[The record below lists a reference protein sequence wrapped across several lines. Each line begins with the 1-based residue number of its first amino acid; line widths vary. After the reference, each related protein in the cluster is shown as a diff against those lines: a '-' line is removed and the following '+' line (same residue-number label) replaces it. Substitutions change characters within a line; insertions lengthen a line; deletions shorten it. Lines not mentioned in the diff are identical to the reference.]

1 MFLNH
6 LHDVFFLQGAKSSN
20 KCVDDFELK
29 WGAVLPD
36 GFLADNNTYV
46 LAMALVTVH
55 KNENQEP
62 QWVKIEL
69 IESFV
74 PHFGV
79 AQRLMFKLRQHFELP
94 LFPNNIVPNQTYF
107 EKKKIS
113 ICSFQPVSKFA
124 NSDYYRFGSEHIEG
138 FDTLFNEIYLHEP
151 KSISL

>member
-74 PHFGV
+74 PHFWCRATAHV
-79 AQRLMFKLRQHFELP
+79 QASTTFRAT
-94 LFPNNIVPNQTYF
+94 V
-107 EKKKIS
+107 
-113 ICSFQPVSKFA
+113 VSKQHCSQPNIF
-124 NSDYYRFGSEHIEG
+124 
-138 FDTLFNEIYLHEP
+138 
-151 KSISL
+151 